1 MKIFKIQLTAEPNI
15 GKKRLAIEK
24 NEIKYYPSFE
34 VAKTLRLNPLLLSK
48 ITSQFMVQDSSKGK
62 VNIGLEL
69 KFESKRQ
76 KF

>member
-1 MKIFKIQLTAEPNI
+1 MV
-15 GKKRLAIEK
+15 KRLAIEK